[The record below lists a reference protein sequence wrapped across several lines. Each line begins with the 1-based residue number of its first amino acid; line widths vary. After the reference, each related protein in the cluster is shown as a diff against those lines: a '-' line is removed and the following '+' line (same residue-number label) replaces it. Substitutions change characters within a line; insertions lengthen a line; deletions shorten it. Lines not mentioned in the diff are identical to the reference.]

1 EPEADQA
8 SRVVNP
14 TATFSPSRAFF
25 SRQMG
30 SVGGGSFLFFMPP
43 SRLVSDRTFLP
54 KNMRSTPRLLRRLH
68 PSRRLSYDPS
78 VATGGVHLSFFFEDN
93 RHAFASSSAVLAQGH
108 ISPILATP
116 SDARR
121 RLESR
126 EYPTSTFVAST
137 ASARSPA
144 VTPSSRPPWAT
155 LYSREAASRHRLPL
169 RRVALQT
176 HLRSFSPYRRRTT
189 RTDPLTRFPLA
200 RLGPRVSCPPLPRPQ
215 AQNWPRRRGREQQGG
230 SGRAAHPSPGR
241 TLGSFADL
249 AGVACGFQTP
259 LTATKRGNGSTA
271 SCVPSLGTSVSRRF
285 VAAAPRASQ
294 RIGTHQAEGYGDG
307 HGDKGKDG
315 LSSSRRWESRRQK
328 TEQKTSSDSSSSSSA
343 SPVSPPSRTSGVS
356 IDSPA
361 SEKGHGASASSSES
375 ATLSS
380 TAAASQTSPPS
391 SWQNF
396 AWLADEDVSR
406 SRFGRRVSGNSSLSS
421 NSPGAD
427 SSRLNLA
434 DGLSSSTCRAARP
447 DRSAHEPPAPP
458 LDSLSPSASLSAD
471 CRSSSYSSSSPS
483 SSSAPSSSAASSS
496 APSSSAPSSSAAS
509 LASTDS
515 SLSRDP
521 QSPPLLQRLHFA
533 PLDARKRSGTQRA
546 GTERLAGGG
555 TLPGRREQKRRSVS
569 ARRNRKDETPVEGRQ
584 GRGQGNK
591 LDEEGISKWR
601 GGKPEEARALQRER
615 WIRDL
620 LLSRPSESRTAV
632 QQELLALLLHRE
644 KLRTR
649 EKENTDRR
657 RLKDRRVSPHSKANH
672 TQFVFQ
678 NLRRNSFLAP
688 PLLHGSRGL
697 SLLFNALRAS
707 PSSSASSV
715 SASSSWR
722 SSWTSEMSQQGGD
735 GEQKASGVAAEPP
748 VSVRDMGDSHKGPED
763 TATAHAKAQ
772 IAHEVLRDL
781 LYHLPHFSTSHIVTV
796 LRLVSASLPGSWLA
810 FRPAAPSQAPLSTAE
825 AFLSDPLDFACM
837 PLGELRLE
845 LLAVLSRCVSLS
857 WLARFSGD
865 EFIGL
870 LAFTQVVAA
879 PSSSPLSPRTGVG
892 ARGGGRP
899 DDGDT
904 SDEAVRGHGDTGGR
918 KRVESRPEAEQ
929 EPCLSR
935 QRGSSPGEE
944 EWGTER
950 TRGRPSTEMRRNTT
964 RTSTFGCR
972 RDEESAMK
980 QRLRESPDFFA
991 LLQRLSVALPSKIA
1005 SFSSLPEL
1013 AVVAQNLSRLQALD
1027 ALTLLSL
1034 GDRAGHLLYARRVGT
1049 QRQPT
1054 FAADSPG
1061 DSSGS
1066 PCDEATGSAVAEPLW
1081 MAKESL
1087 LKNRGEGERDK
1098 QTGGETEGDDD
1109 SAASLDCLL
1118 KDVKS
1123 AAVLCKLM
1131 VKLGS
1136 VSPRFQRELF
1146 LWVATLPGRFS
1157 EAGGDAKT
1165 HESPSRFQEEKLRQ
1179 NEWAVAS
1186 APEPVH
1192 VQASAFF
1199 RHSAAFLP
1207 AFSSCLVHSLCAE
1220 RSPTRG
1226 AKLTEGVY
1234 QPSDRARMQAKTETG
1249 DYSTCMSGRWSSEE
1263 AEASGEAIVG
1273 RPAREAFLR
1282 LVSCG
1287 LPYLDSPAQVVGVL
1301 RALARV
1307 ARIEALKDPLQEKAR
1322 IAQGEERQRQDA
1334 PTRRGN
1340 ERDGTPDLEN
1350 LSASPSRFFEA
1361 AGTTVSPQ
1369 SGCRPNSV
1377 VTVVQKT
1384 QLKALLHLRSLLL
1397 TGTSDSDLRSVLSP
1411 CPLLSASAQSIEAA
1425 LEDLEAA
1432 AGTSTREGGNKPIR
1446 LAVRAPDL
1454 SLLRP
1459 LLLALCETAEATRET
1474 YARVTL
1480 GGTAETGRTFH
1491 DESKAALERE
1501 GKGSETYAENL
1512 ATAAQE
1518 RETRAAYFEKA
1529 RLAGKADDP
1538 PASDQSFSGDISFL
1552 IALLLYQVFVV
1563 SPFPRQIQGA
1573 HTSLLPWLRARP
1585 QDLQWSF
1592 PLALRCVAGAL
1603 SLVEVSQAQQ
1613 ASLASSRCFSLDET
1627 KGGGATRTP
1636 HSTPERT
1643 EAHRVLNSRQEVS
1656 PNPAL
1661 TSGARFWASRVWLL
1675 SAIDIVLDPSLSSLF
1690 LLRFRDS
1697 HPCRQTTGQTAT
1709 LLLSLLRSR
1718 QDVSASP
1725 CEPSVSAAQSQT
1737 RQKAST
1743 PQAHAARPDGLET
1756 LNEETLSED
1765 REERRRAAEAEFDRL
1780 VTQVCSRLASLATA
1794 LRT

>member
-1 EPEADQA
+1 
-8 SRVVNP
+8 
-14 TATFSPSRAFF
+14 
-25 SRQMG
+25 MG
-30 SVGGGSFLFFMPP
+30 SVGGGFFLFFMPP

-78 VATGGVHLSFFFEDN
+78 VATGGVHLSFIFEDN

-108 ISPILATP
+108 LSPILATP

-126 EYPTSTFVAST
+126 EYPTTTFVAST
-137 ASARSPA
+137 TSARSPA
-144 VTPSSRPPWAT
+144 ATPSSRPPWAT

-200 RLGPRVSCPPLPRPQ
+200 RLGPRVSRPPLPRPQ

-271 SCVPSLGTSVSRRF
+271 SCVPSLGASVSRRF
-285 VAAAPRASQ
+285 VATAPRASQ
-294 RIGTHQAEGYGDG
+294 RIETHQAKGYGDG

-380 TAAASQTSPPS
+380 TAAASQTSPSS

-396 AWLADEDVSR
+396 AWLADEDVAR

-458 LDSLSPSASLSAD
+458 LDSLSPSASLSAV

-483 SSSAPSSSAASSS
+483 
-496 APSSSAPSSSAAS
+496 SSSAPSSSAAS

-533 PLDARKRSGTQRA
+533 PLDARKRSGAQRA

-569 ARRNRKDETPVEGRQ
+569 GRRNRKDETPVEGRQ

-649 EKENTDRR
+649 EKENADRR

-879 PSSSPLSPRTGVG
+879 PSSSPLSPRAGVG

-918 KRVESRPEAEQ
+918 RRVESRPEAEQ

-1034 GDRAGHLLYARRVGT
+1034 GDRAGHLLHARRVGT

-1054 FAADSPG
+1054 LAADSPG

-1066 PCDEATGSAVAEPLW
+1066 PCDEATGSAVAEPPW
-1081 MAKESL
+1081 VAKESL

-1249 DYSTCMSGRWSSEE
+1249 DYPTCMSGRWSSEE

-1340 ERDGTPDLEN
+1340 ERDGTRDLEN

-1432 AGTSTREGGNKPIR
+1432 AGTSTREGGNRPIR

-1518 RETRAAYFEKA
+1518 RETRADYFEKA

-1552 IALLLYQVFVV
+1552 IALLLYQVF
-1563 SPFPRQIQGA
+1563 
-1573 HTSLLPWLRARP
+1573 
-1585 QDLQWSF
+1585 
-1592 PLALRCVAGAL
+1592 
-1603 SLVEVSQAQQ
+1603 
-1613 ASLASSRCFSLDET
+1613 
-1627 KGGGATRTP
+1627 
-1636 HSTPERT
+1636 
-1643 EAHRVLNSRQEVS
+1643 
-1656 PNPAL
+1656 
-1661 TSGARFWASRVWLL
+1661 
-1675 SAIDIVLDPSLSSLF
+1675 
-1690 LLRFRDS
+1690 
-1697 HPCRQTTGQTAT
+1697 TTGQTAT

-1718 QDVSASP
+1718 QDVPASP

>member
-1 EPEADQA
+1 
-8 SRVVNP
+8 
-14 TATFSPSRAFF
+14 
-25 SRQMG
+25 MG

-200 RLGPRVSCPPLPRPQ
+200 RLGPRVSRPPRPRPQ

-271 SCVPSLGTSVSRRF
+271 SCVPSLGASVSRRF

-294 RIGTHQAEGYGDG
+294 RIGTHQAKGYGDG

-380 TAAASQTSPPS
+380 TVAASQTSPSS

-458 LDSLSPSASLSAD
+458 LDSLSPSASLSAV

-483 SSSAPSSSAASSS
+483 SSSAA
-496 APSSSAPSSSAAS
+496 SSSAAS

-515 SLSRDP
+515 SLSRESRASEHEGHGDP

-533 PLDARKRSGTQRA
+533 PLDARKRSGAQRA

-649 EKENTDRR
+649 EKENADRR

-748 VSVRDMGDSHKGPED
+748 VSVRDMDSHKGPED

-879 PSSSPLSPRTGVG
+879 PSSSPLSPRAGVG

-918 KRVESRPEAEQ
+918 RRVESRPEAEQ

-935 QRGSSPGEE
+935 QRGSSPGEG

-980 QRLRESPDFFA
+980 QRLRESPDFLA

-1054 FAADSPG
+1054 LAADSPG

-1066 PCDEATGSAVAEPLW
+1066 PCDEATGSAVAEPPW
-1081 MAKESL
+1081 VARESL

-1249 DYSTCMSGRWSSEE
+1249 DYPTCMSGRWSSEE

-1307 ARIEALKDPLQEKAR
+1307 ARIEALKDPLQEKAS

-1340 ERDGTPDLEN
+1340 ERDGTRDLEN

-1432 AGTSTREGGNKPIR
+1432 AGTSTREGGNRPIR

-1518 RETRAAYFEKA
+1518 RETRADYFEKA

-1552 IALLLYQVFVV
+1552 IALLLYQVF
-1563 SPFPRQIQGA
+1563 
-1573 HTSLLPWLRARP
+1573 
-1585 QDLQWSF
+1585 
-1592 PLALRCVAGAL
+1592 
-1603 SLVEVSQAQQ
+1603 
-1613 ASLASSRCFSLDET
+1613 
-1627 KGGGATRTP
+1627 
-1636 HSTPERT
+1636 
-1643 EAHRVLNSRQEVS
+1643 
-1656 PNPAL
+1656 
-1661 TSGARFWASRVWLL
+1661 
-1675 SAIDIVLDPSLSSLF
+1675 
-1690 LLRFRDS
+1690 
-1697 HPCRQTTGQTAT
+1697 TTGQTAT

-1718 QDVSASP
+1718 QDVPASP

-1756 LNEETLSED
+1756 LNEETLGED